1 MKPFL
6 TTLLFSFLLVFSS
19 FNEAKAQF
27 EGEIIYHMVDPS
39 DENSDSSSMFLI
51 FTRDRIYVNSSN
63 ELDVMAGL
71 STSGI
76 LVRND
81 LQDFVLTMDNNEG
94 LKIARSEL
102 ESLTSMLNRLQ
113 GRTDVQQTPFPW
125 DDKVVET
132 GNSREIL
139 GYNAQQFIL
148 NGDNQ
153 DEYVSIWLTN
163 QIKVNWGLL
172 LDAWNSTGKQQFDNE
187 IPIEIVMNKTSF
199 PLLIEVYR
207 ENEIVFL
214 AESVS
219 INTDQFDR
227 SRVEISSDMKLLSFS
242 DLMMNFFRQQR

>member
-6 TTLLFSFLLVFSS
+6 SALLLSFIISFSS
-19 FNEAKAQF
+19 QHVALAQF
-27 EGEIIYHMVDPS
+27 EGEILYNMVDPS
-39 DENSDSSSMFLI
+39 VEDGDRSSMYLM
-51 FTRDRIYVNSSN
+51 FTKDRIYVNSSSDLN
-63 ELDVMAGL
+63 VMAGL

-81 LQDFVLTMDNNEG
+81 FQDFVLTMDNNEG

-102 ESLTSMLNRLQ
+102 ENLTSMLNRLQ

-132 GNSREIL
+132 RNTKEIH
-139 GYNAQQFIL
+139 GYRAQQFIL
-148 NGDNQ
+148 NGDTP
-153 DEYVSIWLTN
+153 DEYISIWLTD

-172 LDAWNSTGKQQFDNE
+172 LEAWNSTGKKQFDNE

-199 PLLIEVYR
+199 PLMIEVYR

-227 SRVEISSDMKLLSFS
+227 SKVEISSDMKLLSFT